1 MENIL
6 LPTKVELNKEKG
18 NAYVLTV
25 EPCHPGYGNTLGN
38 ALRRVMLSS
47 LVGAAV
53 TDVKIKGAT
62 HEFST
67 LPHVKEDMLD
77 IVLNLK
83 QLRLK
88 LHSDEPF
95 KLKLHVKGE
104 KNVKAGDFEKNAQ
117 VEIANP
123 DLHIATLT
131 DDKAELDMEV
141 TLRNGRGASPVEERE
156 KKDREIGL
164 IAIDTV
170 FSPVKVVG
178 YNIENV
184 RVGQRTD
191 YERLVLNFE
200 TDGSIAPDEVV
211 RGAVKLL
218 VDHFN
223 VVFGVPKASRA
234 KAAVEEKEEEESP
247 KETTVEESKK
257 KRGRPKKK

>member
-6 LPTKVELNKEKG
+6 LPTKVELSKEKG

-47 LVGAAV
+47 LIGAAV
-53 TDVKIKGAT
+53 TDVKIKGTT

-77 IVLNLK
+77 IILNLK

-88 LHSDEPF
+88 LHSDEPL
-95 KLKLHVKGE
+95 KLKLHIKGE

-164 IAIDTV
+164 IGIDAV

-200 TDGSIAPDEVV
+200 IDGSSTPDEVV
-211 RGAVKLL
+211 RGAVQLL
-218 VDHFN
+218 LDHFN
-223 VVFGVPKASRA
+223 VVLSVPKASRA
-234 KAAVEEKEEEESP
+234 KAAVEEKEEEA
-247 KETTVEESKK
+247 EEEAEEPKK